1 MDPLDTTEI
10 GHTNIRITRL
20 GFGGAPIGG
29 DRTEVTEEDA
39 VSSIRHALELG
50 ITYFD
55 TAPLYG
61 HGKSERFYGLSL
73 SQIPRER
80 FVLSTKVGRVLN
92 PVGSSGKMAT
102 TGFVNPD
109 PFTPVY
115 DYSRDGVLRSLEE
128 SLKRMKL
135 DRVDIAMIHDPDEFD
150 SARPGGKFG
159 EPVHYLTAI
168 NETFPALAELRSE
181 GIIKAIGVGMNQWQA
196 LVRFAKDADFDCFL
210 LAGRYT
216 LLDHSALSE
225 LLPLCTEKKITVI
238 LGGPY
243 NSGILASDLSPGAQY
258 FYADAPQEVLQRAR
272 KIKTICER
280 HGVPIK
286 AAALQF
292 GLAHPAV
299 AATIPGS
306 RNRYEVEDNF
316 AMAGFQIPNDMWEDI
331 RREGLIPD
339 NAPTPNTVN

>member
-1 MDPLDTTEI
+1 MNPLNKTEI
-10 GHTNIRITRL
+10 GHSQLRVTKL

-29 DRTEVTEEDA
+29 DRAEVSEEDA
-39 VSSIRHALELG
+39 ISSIRHALELG

-73 SQIPRER
+73 SQVPRES

-92 PVGSSGKMAT
+92 PVSAPENMAPSG
-102 TGFVNPD
+102 FINPD

-115 DYSRDGVLRSLEE
+115 DYSRDGVMRSLDE
-128 SLKRMKL
+128 SLKRLKL
-135 DRVDIAMIHDPDEFD
+135 DRIDIAMIHDPDEFD
-150 SARPGGKFG
+150 SARPGGDFRK
-159 EPVHYLTAI
+159 PVHYNTAI
-168 NETFPALAELRSE
+168 NETFPALEALRSD
-181 GIIKAIGVGMNQWQA
+181 GVIKAIGVAMNQWQA

-216 LLDHSALSE
+216 LLDHSALNE
-225 LLPLCTEKKITVI
+225 LLPLCTEKQISVV

-258 FYADAPQEVLQRAR
+258 FYANASQEVLQRAR
-272 KIKTICER
+272 RINTICER
-280 HGVPIK
+280 HDVPIK

-306 RNRYEVEDNF
+306 RNRSEVEDNF
-316 AMAGFQIPNDMWEDI
+316 VMAGFQIPNEMWEEI
-331 RREGLIPD
+331 RHEGLIPD
-339 NAPTPNTVN
+339 DAPTPNTIR